1 MNIFLK
7 AILPFL
13 LLLIRFQSSAQFY
26 DIGQEPAST
35 KWSIIKTGNFSII
48 FPSSY
53 TRAAEAALQF
63 RLAENAVISRNVSR
77 PGFTPLI
84 LHPMNPVS
92 NAYAIWAPR
101 RIEILTT
108 PPQDTY
114 AQPWMQQLALHEY
127 RHIVQ
132 LSSLNQGFTRFM
144 GYLFGQ
150 QAAAL
155 STGLFIPS
163 WYIEGDAVATET
175 ALGYSGRGRVA
186 SFSQPLRAQLAE
198 KGAYSYAKAS
208 LGSYKDFVPDI
219 YTTGYHLIAVTRMKY
234 GPGPWEHAINTVAR
248 KPWTITPFNN
258 ALKQTTGL
266 NKKGLYNDAVKTLDS
281 LWNTKNRQAIR
292 HIPLSGKQHGYISYL
307 HPHRVSDTVI
317 VALKTS
323 FTDIP
328 RIVSISAPGKEKKIH
343 TPGYII
349 DERISYSGGWLAWAE
364 YRPHVRWETAGYT
377 TIVQLDPKSGRLN
390 RREFRHKLYAPVVN
404 PRDSSMAAIGYRPE
418 GDCYIA
424 IIFPSSTTEYTLPD
438 NLHGSTPC
446 WSEDGK
452 SLVFIVT
459 GSKGKALA
467 KINTE
472 TGIQEYLTAFS
483 YNEISNPF
491 FSGENLCFTGTTGGR
506 SQIFM
511 AGKMTDRFC
520 AVTNAP
526 YGADYASAWAGE
538 LVFSDYTADGYRV
551 ASQLPEVNQEL
562 QFQSGPTKE
571 WPLAEALSAQ
581 ETMVDFNGNEGIEVS
596 EAGRYRK
603 GAHLFSLHSWA
614 PVFVDIGGE
623 TVRPG
628 VSVMSQNLLSTL
640 FVSAGYDYNVQEEA
654 GMFRTDLTW
663 KGWFPVFKATISKGL
678 RASSVINE
686 ETGSAER
693 FTWNETNLD
702 LSISQDLK
710 FARGAYLKGLSGE
723 AGYNF
728 SGINHN
734 SSTPDDFVE
743 GNLSGLTYRAVGYI
757 YRRQAYRDL
766 GPRDGIYF
774 DAQYRHTPFGQLK
787 AGSILGIQMQ
797 MFLPGFMRNHS
808 VLIYGGLQFS
818 DPEKYR
824 FSNIIATS
832 RGYTSVFTG
841 NDIRALKIS
850 YRLPLFYPDFHLGG
864 LLYIKR
870 VRANMFH
877 DITGIIGPGPDQFF
891 SSTGLDLAADFHLF
905 GLSTPMSAGIR
916 TIYLE
921 NSSKFTAGL
930 LFSVNLYDY

>member
-1 MNIFLK
+1 MNLFLK
-7 AILPFL
+7 AILSFIL
-13 LLLIRFQSSAQFY
+13 LLTSFQSSAQFY

-48 FPSSY
+48 FPSGY
-53 TRAAEAALQF
+53 TRAAESALQF
-63 RLAENAVISRNVSR
+63 RLAENAVISRNVAR
-77 PGFTPLI
+77 PGHTPLI

-101 RIEILTT
+101 RIEILTI

-114 AQPWMQQLALHEY
+114 AQPWIQQLALHEY

-186 SFSQPLRAQLAE
+186 SFAQPLRAQLAE

-219 YTTGYHLIAVTRMKY
+219 YSTGYHLIAATRIKY
-234 GPGPWEHAINTVAR
+234 GPGPWEHAINTVAG
-248 KPWTITPFNN
+248 KPWTITPFNHG
-258 ALKQTTGL
+258 LKQTIGL
-266 NKKGLYNDAVKTLDS
+266 NKKGLYREAVKTLDS
-281 LWNTKNRQAIR
+281 LWNTNDRKAIS
-292 HIPLSGKQHGYISYL
+292 HIPLSGKRKGYTNYL
-307 HPHRVSDTVI
+307 HPHRINDTVI
-317 VALKTS
+317 FALKTS

-328 RIVSISAPGKEKKIH
+328 QIVSISASGKETKIH

-349 DERISYSGGWLAWAE
+349 DGRVSFSGGRLSWAE
-364 YRPHVRWETAGYT
+364 YHPHVRWETVGYT
-377 TIVQLDPKSGRLN
+377 TIVQLDPISDRLT
-390 RREFRHKLYAPVVN
+390 RRDFRQKLYAPVVN
-404 PRDSSMAAIGYRPE
+404 PLDSSIAAIGYRPE

-424 IIFPSSTTEYTLPD
+424 IINPSSTTEYTLPD

-446 WSEDGK
+446 WSPDGK

-459 GSKGKALA
+459 GAKGKALA
-467 KINTE
+467 KINTA
-472 TGIQEYLTAFS
+472 TGIQEYLSAFS

-491 FSGENLCFTGTTGGR
+491 FSDKNLCFTGSTEGR
-506 SQIFM
+506 NQIFM
-511 AGKMTDRFC
+511 AGENEGRFF

-526 YGADYASAWAGE
+526 YGADYASAWSGE
-538 LVFSDYTADGYRV
+538 LVFSDYTADGYRI
-551 ASQLPEVNQEL
+551 ASQIPEMNQEL
-562 QFQSGPTKE
+562 QFQSEPTKD

-581 ETMVDFNGNEGIEVS
+581 ESRVDFNGNAGIEVP

-603 GAHLFSLHSWA
+603 GEHLFSFHSWA

-640 FVSAGYDYNVQEEA
+640 FVSAGYDYNIQEEA

-663 KGWFPVFKATISKGL
+663 KGWFPVLKATISEGL
-678 RASSVINE
+678 RASSVMNE
-686 ETGSAER
+686 ETGAAER

-702 LSISQDLK
+702 LSISQNLNLSG
-710 FARGAYLKGLSGE
+710 GAYLKGLYGE

-728 SGINHN
+728 SGIRHN
-734 SSTPDDFVE
+734 STTPDDFVK
-743 GNLSGLTYRAVGYI
+743 GNLSGMTYRVAGYA

-766 GPRDGIYF
+766 GPGKGIYL
-774 DAQYRHTPFGQLK
+774 DAEYRHTPFGQLK
-787 AGSILGIQMQ
+787 AGNILGIQMQ
-797 MFLPGFMRNHS
+797 VFLPGFLRNHS

-818 DPEKYR
+818 DPAKYR
-824 FSNIIATS
+824 FSNIISVS
-832 RGYTSVFTG
+832 RGFSTDITG
-841 NDIRALKIS
+841 NDLRVIKIS
-850 YRLPLFYPDFHLGG
+850 YRLPLLYPDVHAGG

-870 VRANMFH
+870 IRANVFH
-877 DITGIIGPGPDQFF
+877 DITGVNDPDPYELY
-891 SSTGLDLAADFHLF
+891 SSTGLDLVADFHLF
-905 GLSTPMSAGIR
+905 GLSTPLSAGIR
-916 TIYLE
+916 TNYIE
-921 NSSKFTAGL
+921 NSSEFTTGL

>member
-1 MNIFLK
+1 MNVFLK
-7 AILPFL
+7 LILPSL
-13 LLLIRFQSSAQFY
+13 LLLMQFQSPAQFY

-35 KWSIIKTGNFSII
+35 RWNVIKTGNFSII
-48 FPSSY
+48 FPSGY
-53 TRAAEAALQF
+53 TRATETALQF
-63 RLAENAVISRNVSR
+63 RLAENAVISGNVAR
-77 PGFTPLI
+77 PGHTPI
-84 LHPMNPVS
+84 VLHSMNPVS

-114 AQPWMQQLALHEY
+114 AQPWIQQLALHEY

-150 QAAAL
+150 QAAAI

-163 WYIEGDAVATET
+163 WYIEGDAVASET

-219 YTTGYHLIAVTRMKY
+219 YTTGYHLIAATRIKY
-234 GPGPWEHAINTVAR
+234 GPGPWNHAINTVAR
-248 KPWTITPFNN
+248 KPWTITPFNLG
-258 ALKQTTGL
+258 LKQTTGL
-266 NKKGLYNDAVKTLDS
+266 NKKGLYRDAVKSLDS
-281 LWNTKNRQAIR
+281 LWNNNERR
-292 HIPLSGKQHGYISYL
+292 VVSHIPLSGKRKGYMSYL
-307 HPHRVSDTVI
+307 HPHRINDTVI

-323 FTDIP
+323 FSDIP
-328 RIVSISAPGKEKKIH
+328 RIVSISKTGKERKIH

-349 DERISYSGGWLAWAE
+349 DERISFSGGWLSWAE
-364 YRPHVRWETAGYT
+364 YRPHVRWETVGYT
-377 TIVQLDPKSGRLN
+377 TIVQLDPNSGRLN
-390 RREFRHKLYAPVVN
+390 RREFRQKLYAPVVN
-404 PRDSSMAAIGYRPE
+404 PRDSSIAAIGYRPE

-424 IIFPSSTTEYTLPD
+424 IINPSSTTEHTLPD
-438 NLHGSTPC
+438 NLHGSTP
-446 WSEDGK
+446 WWTPDGK

-472 TGIQEYLTAFS
+472 TGIQEYLSAFS
-483 YNEISNPF
+483 FNEISNLF

-506 SQIFM
+506 NQIFM
-511 AGKMTDRFC
+511 AGKLTDPFC

-526 YGADYASAWAGE
+526 YGADYASAWDGE
-538 LVFSDYTADGYRV
+538 LVFSDYTADGYRI
-551 ASQLPEVNQEL
+551 ASQFPEVNQDL

-571 WPLAEALSAQ
+571 WPLAEAISAQ
-581 ETMVDFNGNEGIEVS
+581 ETRVDFSGNTGIEVP

-603 GAHLFSLHSWA
+603 GTHLFSFHSWA

-640 FVSAGYDYNVQEEA
+640 FVSAGYDYNTQEEA

-663 KGWFPVFKATISKGL
+663 KGWFPVLKATISEGL
-678 RASSVINE
+678 RASSVMNE
-686 ETGSAER
+686 ETGTAER

-702 LSISQDLK
+702 LSISQNLNLS
-710 FARGAYLKGLSGE
+710 RGAYFKGLYGE
-723 AGYNF
+723 VGYNY
-728 SGINHN
+728 SGIRHN
-734 SSTPDDFVE
+734 SSTPDDFVK
-743 GNLSGLTYRAVGYI
+743 GNLTGMTYRVAGYA
-757 YRRQAYRDL
+757 YRRQAFRDL

-774 DAQYRHTPFGQLK
+774 DAEYRHTPFGQLK

-797 MFLPGFMRNHS
+797 LFLPGFMPNHS

-818 DPEKYR
+818 DPENYR
-824 FSNIIATS
+824 FSNIISVS
-832 RGYTSVFTG
+832 RGYSADITG
-841 NDIRALKIS
+841 NDLRVIKIS
-850 YRLPLFYPDFHLGG
+850 YRLPLLYPDVHAGG

-870 VRANMFH
+870 IRANVFH
-877 DITGIIGPGPDQFF
+877 DISAATDPDPYKLY
-891 SSTGLDLAADFHLF
+891 SSTGLDLVADFHLF
-905 GLSTPMSAGIR
+905 GLSTPVSAGIR

-921 NSSKFTAGL
+921 NSSEFTTGL